1 MESEKDYGYLR
12 DFFDLIPDPLVI
24 INKKT
29 FKIHFVNQEFQ
40 YFLKKSFSLIKNTHL
55 SELFNDDLFFLSSL
69 REVSKKI
76 GIFFVREA
84 LIKDNLKISVVC
96 IITEKKK
103 ENMMIIFKKED
114 QTYKNQVLDDYKAY
128 EHFFSIL
135 VHEIT
140 NPISSIKMASQL
152 IEKSKV
158 YDSELLEIIDNE
170 CLRIS
175 KVINS
180 ISQISSK
187 LVLKNQSSENIHE
200 ILRYSTFK
208 LRNKNKKL
216 KIFEEFDPSLPK
228 ILIDKS
234 LLIQV
239 FENLLNNAFEA
250 LNLSEKSFIK
260 LSTKFIYGETIK
272 IPNIKENQKKN
283 YMLIKIEDNGSGI
296 KKNELS
302 KIFLPF
308 FSTKKRGSGIGL
320 YLVKRIIN
328 LHDGQISV
336 NCTDNLTS
344 FRIKLP
350 L

>member
-1 MESEKDYGYLR
+1 M
-12 DFFDLIPDPLVI
+12 
-24 INKKT
+24 
-29 FKIHFVNQEFQ
+29 
-40 YFLKKSFSLIKNTHL
+40 
-55 SELFNDDLFFLSSL
+55 FNNDLFFLSNL
-69 REVSKKI
+69 KEISKKI

-84 LIKDNLKISVVC
+84 LIRDNLKISLVC
-96 IITEKKK
+96 IITEKKN

-114 QTYKNQVLDDYKAY
+114 QTHKNQVFDDYNAY
-128 EHFFSIL
+128 EHFFSIF

-158 YDSELLEIIDNE
+158 YDPELLEIINNE

-187 LVLKNQSSENIHE
+187 LILRNQSPENIHE

-208 LRNKNKKL
+208 IKNKNEKL

-228 ILIDKS
+228 ILVDKS

-250 LNLSEKSFIK
+250 LNLSDKSFIK

-302 KIFLPF
+302 KIFFTF
-308 FSTKKRGSGIGL
+308 FFYKKKR
-320 YLVKRIIN
+320 
-328 LHDGQISV
+328 
-336 NCTDNLTS
+336 
-344 FRIKLP
+344 FRNRFVFGKKNH
-350 L
+350 

>member
-1 MESEKDYGYLR
+1 MKSENDYGYLR

-29 FKIHFVNQEFQ
+29 FKIYFVNQEFQ
-40 YFLKKSFSLIKNTHL
+40 FFFKKSFTLIKNTHL
-55 SELFNDDLFFLSSL
+55 SELFNDDLFFLSNL
-69 REVSKKI
+69 REISKKI

-84 LIKDNLKISVVC
+84 FIKDNFKISVVC
-96 IITEKKK
+96 IITEKKN

-114 QTYKNQVLDDYKAY
+114 QTFKNQVFDDYQVY
-128 EHFFSIL
+128 EHFFSIF

-152 IEKSKV
+152 IEKTKV
-158 YDSELLEIIDNE
+158 YDKELLEIITNE

-175 KVINS
+175 NVIKS
-180 ISQISSK
+180 VSQISSK
-187 LVLKNQSSENIHE
+187 LILRNQRHENIHE

-208 LRNKNKKL
+208 IKNKNKQL

-250 LNLSEKSFIK
+250 LNSSNKPFIK
-260 LSTKFIYGETIK
+260 LSTKFIYGETVK
-272 IPNIKENQKKN
+272 IPNIKDSQKKN
-283 YMLIKIEDNGSGI
+283 YILIKIEDNGSGI

-336 NCTDNLTS
+336 DCTDNLTS